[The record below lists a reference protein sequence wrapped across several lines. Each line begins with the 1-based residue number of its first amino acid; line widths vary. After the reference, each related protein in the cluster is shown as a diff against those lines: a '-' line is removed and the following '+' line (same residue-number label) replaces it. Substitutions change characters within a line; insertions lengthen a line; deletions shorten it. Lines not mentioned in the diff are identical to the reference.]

1 MNTPKKTKDTS
12 QNENAVPMD
21 RISLEN
27 LDPDVKAYIYQTVNE
42 FENFVTPQTLIAVI
56 ARDPL
61 KLIKNTDRI
70 NELDLTKDDLKKM
83 YRIAICLNEEGSKLE
98 AEAVDQNIY
107 EAINKAKAKLL
118 KQLSEIQ
125 DDVISNQDRR
135 NQIKA
140 ATSSSSS
147 H

>member
-1 MNTPKKTKDTS
+1 MKTPNKKQKPS
-12 QNENAVPMD
+12 QNENSEIMD
-21 RISLEN
+21 RLNLEN

-42 FENFVTPQTLIAVI
+42 FENYVTPQTLIAVI

-61 KLIKNTDRI
+61 KLITNTDTVG
-70 NELDLTKDDLKKM
+70 ELDLTKDDLKKM

-107 EAINKAKAKLL
+107 QAINKAKAKLL
-118 KQLSEIQ
+118 KHLSEIQ